1 MKNRVVV
8 TGLGVVTPVGNNKD
22 TFWDALKTGKSG
34 VGKITHFD
42 ASGYDAQIA
51 AEVKDFNPQDY
62 MDKKEA
68 KRMDKFTQYGVAAA
82 KMALEDADL
91 KITEANA
98 EEIGVIVSSG
108 IGGIETL
115 EQQHKVL
122 LEKGPGRVS
131 PFLIP
136 MMIINMA
143 SGQISIATGAKGPN
157 STVVTACAS
166 STHAIGDAFKILQRG
181 DAKVMIAGG
190 TEAPITPLGVA
201 GFCSLKALS
210 TRNDEPERASR
221 PFDLE
226 RDGFVMG
233 EGAGIVILETLDH
246 ALARGARIYGEVGGY
261 GLTGDAYH
269 ITAPDP
275 GGLGAGRGMSMAIK
289 DAGLDI
295 EDIDYINAHGTSTN
309 MNDKF
314 ETLAIKNVFGQQAYK
329 LHISSTK
336 SMTGHLLGAAGAV
349 EFIVST
355 LAVYEDIIPPTI
367 NYENPDP
374 DCDLNYTPNVAKKTT
389 VRAAISNSLGFGG
402 HNATILVKK
411 YQG

>member
-8 TGLGVVTPVGNNKD
+8 TGLGIVSPVGIGKEK
-22 TFWDALKTGKSG
+22 FWQALLNGQSG
-34 VGKITHFD
+34 VDKITRFD
-42 ASGYDAQIA
+42 VSNFTTQIA

-62 MDKKEA
+62 LDKKEA
-68 KRMDKFTQYGVAAA
+68 KRMDRFTQFGVAAA
-82 KMALEDADL
+82 KLALEDANL
-91 KITEANA
+91 QISEENA
-98 EEIGVIVSSG
+98 EDVGVIVASG

-115 EQQHKVL
+115 EEQHKIL
-122 LEKGPGRVS
+122 LEKGPNRVS

-143 SGQISIATGAKGPN
+143 GGQISISTGAKGPN
-157 STVVTACAS
+157 STIVTACAS
-166 STHAIGDAFKILQRG
+166 STHAIGDAFKLLQRG
-181 DAKVMIAGG
+181 DAKVVIAGG
-190 TEAPITPLGVA
+190 TEAPITPLGLA

-210 TRNDEPERASR
+210 SRNNEPQRASR
-221 PFDLE
+221 PFDAE

-233 EGAGIVILETLDH
+233 EGAGMVILETLDH
-246 ALARGARIYGEVGGY
+246 ALARGARIYGEVAGY

-275 GGLGAGRGMSMAIK
+275 GGLGAARGMSMAIR
-289 DAGLDI
+289 DADLEPI
-295 EDIDYINAHGTSTN
+295 EIDYINAHGTSTD

-314 ETLAIKNVFGQQAYK
+314 ETLAIKRVFGDHANK
-329 LHISSTK
+329 IAISSTK

-349 EFIVST
+349 EFIAAT
-355 LAVYEDIIPPTI
+355 LAVNEDIIPPTI

-374 DCDLNYTPNVAKKTT
+374 DCDLNYTPNQAKKML

>member
-1 MKNRVVV
+1 VKNRVVV
-8 TGLGVVTPVGNNKD
+8 TGLGLVTPVGIGKEA
-22 TFWDALKTGKSG
+22 FWDSLKSGKSG
-34 VGKITHFD
+34 IGKITRFD
-42 ASGYDAQIA
+42 ATGYSAQIA
-51 AEVKDFNPQDY
+51 AELKDFNPQDY
-62 MDKKEA
+62 IEKKEA

-82 KMALEDADL
+82 KMALQDAGLD
-91 KITEANA
+91 ITEENA
-98 EEIGVIVSSG
+98 EDVGVIVASG

-115 EQQHKVL
+115 EEQHKVL
-122 LEKGPGRVS
+122 LEKGPNRVS

-143 SGQISIATGAKGPN
+143 GGQISIATGAKGPN
-157 STVVTACAS
+157 STIVTACAS
-166 STHAIGDAFKILQRG
+166 STHAIGDAFKLLQRG
-181 DAKVMIAGG
+181 DAKVVISGG
-190 TEAPITPLGVA
+190 TEAAITPLGVA
-201 GFCSLKALS
+201 GFCALKALS

-233 EGAGIVILETLDH
+233 EGACMVILETLDH
-246 ALARGARIYGEVGGY
+246 ALARGAHIYAEVVGY

-275 GGLGAGRGMSMAIK
+275 GGLGAARSMKMAIA
-289 DAGLDI
+289 DAGL
-295 EDIDYINAHGTSTN
+295 EVADIDYINAHGTSTN

-314 ETLAIKNVFGQQAYK
+314 ETIAIKSVFGDYAYK
-329 LHISSTK
+329 TNVSSTK

-349 EFIVST
+349 EFAAIT
-355 LAVYEDIIPPTI
+355 LAVQDNIIPPTI

-374 DCDLNYTPNVAKKTT
+374 DCDLNYTPNEAKAIE
-389 VRAAISNSLGFGG
+389 VQAAISNSLGFGG

-411 YQG
+411 YKV

>member
-8 TGLGVVTPVGNNKD
+8 TGLGLVTPVGIGKEA
-22 TFWDALKTGKSG
+22 FWDSLKSGKSG
-34 VGKITHFD
+34 IGKITRFD
-42 ASGYDAQIA
+42 ATGYSAQIA
-51 AEVKDFNPQDY
+51 AELKDFNPQDY
-62 MDKKEA
+62 IEKKEA

-82 KMALEDADL
+82 KMALQDAGLD
-91 KITEANA
+91 ITEENA
-98 EEIGVIVSSG
+98 EDVGVIVASG

-115 EQQHKVL
+115 EEQHKVL
-122 LEKGPGRVS
+122 LEKGPNRVS

-143 SGQISIATGAKGPN
+143 GGQISIATGAKGPN
-157 STVVTACAS
+157 STIVTACAS
-166 STHAIGDAFKILQRG
+166 STHAIGDAFKLLQRG
-181 DAKVMIAGG
+181 DAKVVISGG
-190 TEAPITPLGVA
+190 TEAAITPLGVA
-201 GFCSLKALS
+201 GFCALKALS

-233 EGAGIVILETLDH
+233 EGACMVILETLDH
-246 ALARGARIYGEVGGY
+246 ALARGAHIYAEVVGY

-275 GGLGAGRGMSMAIK
+275 GGLGAARSMKMAIA
-289 DAGLDI
+289 DAGL
-295 EDIDYINAHGTSTN
+295 EVADIDYINAHGTSTN

-314 ETLAIKNVFGQQAYK
+314 ETIAIKSVFGDYAYK
-329 LHISSTK
+329 TNVSSTK

-349 EFIVST
+349 EFAAIT
-355 LAVYEDIIPPTI
+355 LAVQDNIIPPTI

-374 DCDLNYTPNVAKKTT
+374 DCDLNYTPNEAKAIE
-389 VRAAISNSLGFGG
+389 VQAAISNSLGFGG

-411 YQG
+411 YKV